1 MGAFEFFFSIYG
13 LVLGLSVTV
22 VATGAARAFKHRRTV
37 AVGWKTPL
45 LAVFVLLDIV
55 TFWDV
60 AWTNFRTLP
69 FSYGLLV
76 CGLVVAVVY
85 FIAAS
90 LVFPEPED
98 QAQSMDDHLWANK
111 RTVLLLLVL
120 ANILL
125 VIATAWVNLSGG
137 KGAGSLL
144 TYAPT
149 LVLYLGLILPAAFTR
164 RAGLFGLALGA
175 HVIVYLAIAIL
186 TLNNP
191 SRAKQDVDPTHPP
204 TSSTPAST
212 PSS

>member
-13 LVLGLSVTV
+13 LVLGLSVTI
-22 VATGAARAFKHRRTV
+22 VATGAARAFKHRKTV
-37 AVGWKTPL
+37 AVGWMTPL

-60 AWTNFRTLP
+60 AWTNFRNLP

-85 FIAAS
+85 FMAAS

-98 QAQSMDDHLWANK
+98 EATSMDDHLWANK

-120 ANILL
+120 ANVLL
-125 VIATAWVNLSGG
+125 VTATAWVGLSSG
-137 KGAGSLL
+137 KGARSLL

-149 LVLYLGLILPAAFTR
+149 MLLYLGLVLPAAFTR
-164 RAGLFGLALGA
+164 RAWLFGLTVGA
-175 HVIVYLAIAIL
+175 HVVVYLAIAVL
-186 TLNNP
+186 TLHAP
-191 SRAKQDVDPTHPP
+191 DRTKQETVEASPP
-204 TSSTPAST
+204 VLAAP
-212 PSS
+212 